1 MKKMLIIMGVAL
13 SSAAHSQTIHYSDSA
28 LYAMS
33 LEQLKAVYKEK
44 LYETRGERVFVYTKG
59 IRNDG
64 TPHTH
69 CSGFGPREE
78 VYIRSIE
85 YDYPTEDVKLVW
97 RIQRLQGISDR

>member
-33 LEQLKAVYKEK
+33 LEQLKAIYKEK

-69 CSGFGPREE
+69 CSGFGPAENA
-78 VYIRSIE
+78 YIRSKE
-85 YDYPTEDVKLVW
+85 DDYPTEDVKLVW
-97 RIQRLQGISDR
+97 RIQRLQLINDK

>member
-1 MKKMLIIMGVAL
+1 MGVAL

-33 LEQLKAVYKEK
+33 LEHLNAVYKEK

-59 IRNDG
+59 IRNNG

-78 VYIRSIE
+78 VYVRFKE
-85 YDYPTEDVKLVW
+85 YDYPTEDVQLVW
-97 RIQRLQGISDR
+97 RIQRLQLISDK